1 VVLISHDHY
10 DHLDA
15 PTFETIAAWDTT
27 FIVPL
32 GVAAHLEYWGV
43 PPEKIREL
51 DWWEEV
57 EIGELRLV
65 STPARHASGRQ
76 VFDQMRT
83 LWTSYAILGPRHRVY
98 FSGDTGLFPGLKEI
112 GERF

>member
-1 VVLISHDHY
+1 
-10 DHLDA
+10 
-15 PTFETIAAWDTT
+15 
-27 FIVPL
+27 

-51 DWWEEV
+51 DWREEV

-112 GERF
+112 GERFGPFDLTMVESGAYSPSWPDWHLGPEQAVTA